1 MISIS
6 FKWVSFYARLCID
19 DSNFKDEKRW
29 IPQYYPPGALLFSW
43 HWVYGIFLETIQPFR
58 ITSASRTSR
67 TNSRIIEIESYH
79 LGLQMLGVSW
89 SGNSG
94 FCSVCI
100 FDKPRTVW
108 QEEFEDIGVL
118 STSICQCCY
127 PLKMCEIQYNEADSQ
142 GKRPDIFRSRTS
154 SLKRSIVDRSP
165 SQTHKPYVVI
175 SVRTFERFRF
185 GHPFAYRFSP
195 TSLTFDFFQLILYS
209 HGRNLPCELP
219 AFRACFAI
227 YCSSAFLLPFP
238 LTSALKPQPMKID
251 ERIVHIFNGFRYYW
265 LPSFH
270 CFRQ

>member
-1 MISIS
+1 
-6 FKWVSFYARLCID
+6 
-19 DSNFKDEKRW
+19 
-29 IPQYYPPGALLFSW
+29 
-43 HWVYGIFLETIQPFR
+43 
-58 ITSASRTSR
+58 
-67 TNSRIIEIESYH
+67 
-79 LGLQMLGVSW
+79 MLGVSW

-195 TSLTFDFFQLILYS
+195 TSLTFDFFQLI
-209 HGRNLPCELP
+209 
-219 AFRACFAI
+219 FATAEI
-227 YCSSAFLLPFP
+227 FLASCLHFERVSPFIAVLPF
-238 LTSALKPQPMKID
+238 S
-251 ERIVHIFNGFRYYW
+251 FRFLW
-265 LPSFH
+265 LPL
-270 CFRQ
+270 